1 MTLPIGL
8 GWVSPCAVNFPSGFG
23 SPLARERLVSALA
36 ADPPRLDLAALAI
49 ATLANPGLDAPACLH
64 TLDALAARVQ
74 LEVERHVEQGPS
86 LARLRALRHVL
97 ADIEGFRGNE
107 KDYYLPENSFLDHVL
122 AHKVG
127 LPITLSIVYLEVA
140 RRAGIPLYGVSFPGH
155 FLVACNAGDHKLVID
170 PFHNG
175 DILTEHGCEE
185 LLKRVAPQLRFD
197 PSKLTPAPVELIT
210 YRMLSNLKRVYL
222 DREDAERGL
231 TVVDLLLLLAPDHP
245 GELRTRAVLL
255 MQVGAFKASLKDV
268 ERCLELSPEAP
279 DRERLDVMAKELRE
293 RLANLN

>member
-1 MTLPIGL
+1 M
-8 GWVSPCAVNFPSGFG
+8 
-23 SPLARERLVSALA
+23 SALA

-49 ATLANPGLDAPACLH
+49 ATLATPTLDAPACLH

-74 LEVERHVEQGPS
+74 LEVERHLEEGPS

-97 ADIEGFRGNE
+97 ADIEGFRGN
-107 KDYYLPENSFLDHVL
+107 DTHYYAPENSFLDHVL
-122 AHKVG
+122 EHKVG
-127 LPITLSIVYLEVA
+127 LPISLSVVYLEVA
-140 RRAGIPLYGVSFPGH
+140 RRAGIPLYGVAFPGH
-155 FLVACNAGDHKLVID
+155 FLVACNTGGNHKLVVD

-175 DILTEHGCEE
+175 DILTEAGCEE

-222 DREDAERGL
+222 EHEDAERGL
-231 TVVDLLLLLAPDHP
+231 AVVDLLLLLAPDHP
-245 GELRTRAVLL
+245 GELRTRALL
-255 MQVGAFKASLKDV
+255 LSKVGAFRAGLKDV

-279 DRERLDVMAKELRE
+279 DRERLELMAKELRE

>member
-1 MTLPIGL
+1 MVLPFGR

-49 ATLANPGLDAPACLH
+49 ATLANPHLDAPACLH
-64 TLDALAARVQ
+64 TLEALAARVQ
-74 LEVERHVEQGPS
+74 VEVERHVEQGPS

-97 ADIEGFRGNE
+97 ADIEGFRGNAR
-107 KDYYLPENSFLDHVL
+107 DYYSPENSFLDHVL

-140 RRAGIPLYGVSFPGH
+140 RRAGIPLYGVAFPGH
-155 FLVACNAGDHKLVID
+155 FLVACDAGDHKLVLD

-185 LLKRVAPQLRFD
+185 LLRRVAPQLRFD
-197 PSKLTPAPVELIT
+197 RSKLTPAPVELIT
-210 YRMLSNLKRVYL
+210 YRVLANLKRVYL
-222 DREDAERGL
+222 EREDAERGL
-231 TVVDLLLLLAPDHP
+231 SVVDLLLLLAPNHP
-245 GELRTRAVLL
+245 GELRTRALL
-255 MQVGAFKASLKDV
+255 LLRVGAFRAALQDV
-268 ERCLELSPEAP
+268 ERCLELSPDTP
-279 DRERLDVMAKELRE
+279 DRERLELMATELRE

>member
-1 MTLPIGL
+1 
-8 GWVSPCAVNFPSGFG
+8 VNFSSGFG

-49 ATLANPGLDAPACLH
+49 ATLANPSLDAPACLH

-74 LEVERHVEQGPS
+74 LEVERHLEEGPS

-97 ADIEGFRGNE
+97 ADIEGFRGNDQ
-107 KDYYLPENSFLDHVL
+107 DYYAPENSFLDHVL
-122 AHKVG
+122 EHKVG
-127 LPITLSIVYLEVA
+127 LPITLSVVYLEVA
-140 RRAGIPLYGVSFPGH
+140 RRAGISLYGVAFPGH
-155 FLVACNAGDHKLVID
+155 FLVACNAGNHKLVID

-175 DILTEHGCEE
+175 DILTETGCEE

-197 PSKLTPAPVELIT
+197 PAKLSPAPVELIT

-222 DREDAERGL
+222 EREDAERGL

-245 GELRTRAVLL
+245 GELRTRAVLQS
-255 MQVGAFKASLKDV
+255 QVGAFRAALKDV

-279 DRERLDVMAKELRE
+279 DRERLELMARDLRE